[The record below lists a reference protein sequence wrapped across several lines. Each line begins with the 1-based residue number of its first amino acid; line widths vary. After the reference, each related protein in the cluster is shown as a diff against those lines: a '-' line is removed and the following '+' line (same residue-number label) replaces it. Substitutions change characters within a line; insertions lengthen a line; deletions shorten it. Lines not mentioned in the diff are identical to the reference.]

1 MTTTLKMLMA
11 EATME
16 KITDKTLKNV
26 ENYLELVEEN
36 RNPSL

>member
-1 MTTTLKMLMA
+1 MTTTLKLLMA